1 MLLMAITSIPRLIS
15 FFSFYSEREPREQ
28 LSTTQKSLTP
38 CVWTWDKQGNW
49 KNPPIP
55 VHSVNTV
62 WLHCLIVLQSPS
74 YIKTGVST
82 RSTRRL
88 TDTQIPDVVFTRIGN
103 SKWHGTISGWL
114 YFKESRK
121 TTGAP
126 GGPKL
131 LLCQW
136 SLYDGRIFG
145 NDNLVMTI

>member
-74 YIKTGVST
+74 CIKTGSRLEVHGDSLIPRFLMSSSQGSGT
-82 RSTRRL
+82 RS
-88 TDTQIPDVVFTRIGN
+88 DTAQFLDDCI
-103 SKWHGTISGWL
+103 SKNP
-114 YFKESRK
+114 
-121 TTGAP
+121 A
-126 GGPKL
+126 KL
-131 LLCQW
+131 LAHQGVQ
-136 SLYDGRIFG
+136 SFYSANGAFTMG
-145 NDNLVMTI
+145 GFSVMTIW